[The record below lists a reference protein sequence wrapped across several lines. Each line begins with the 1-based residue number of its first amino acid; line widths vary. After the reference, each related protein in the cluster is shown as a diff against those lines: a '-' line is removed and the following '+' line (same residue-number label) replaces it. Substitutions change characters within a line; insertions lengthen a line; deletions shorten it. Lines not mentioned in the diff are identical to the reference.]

1 MGHYAPRTVRQHISY
16 LPRGYDHYDLEQVD
30 AMERNLLR
38 YIWSHTRRQQ
48 LWILLV
54 VAASMVPYF
63 FALDLPKRIVNGPI
77 QGSGFETTDARQP
90 FFQVF
95 YDLPLIGRTEL
106 FNGIDLDRQQTLM
119 ALSTVFLLLVLINGL
134 FKFYINTYQ
143 GRLGERML
151 RRIRFELVDRVL
163 RFPPKHFKRLKSA
176 EIATMVK
183 DEVEPLG
190 GFTGDAFVLPA
201 LLGGQ
206 ALTTLGFILVQNVWL
221 GMITACIVGIQ
232 LSIIPRMRR
241 RVLELGRLRQ
251 LTARELSGR
260 VSEIV
265 DGIGAVHS
273 NDTSNLERADI
284 AWRLGRIF
292 SIRYDLYQWKFWV
305 KFINNLFAQVTPFI
319 FYAFGGYFVLTGRL
333 DLGQLVAVIA
343 AYKDLPSPLKEL
355 IDWDQA
361 RQDVQIK
368 YGTVCDQ
375 FSVEPL
381 IAQSVHAL
389 SSGPSSR
396 LENSII
402 VSNLTLVDDSG
413 AKLLDDVS
421 TEIKPGETI
430 ALVGAAGSGVE
441 AFAEALGRL
450 IWPESG
456 GIMVGDR
463 DLLDMP
469 ESITGRRISYAS
481 GEPFFLHGSLMD
493 NLLYGLKHAPRSN
506 VAVNE
511 GHLIELERYA
521 VEARKAG
528 NVDFVPHGDWI
539 DYQAAGATGPDD
551 LLHKILPTL
560 DALQISDDI
569 FGLGLRSS
577 VNTEEHPTIRE
588 RIVELRHSLREHLVE
603 KQLEDMLVPLDFDR
617 YNIQASV
624 GENLL
629 FGTRS
634 QWGADDAD
642 LIAHPY
648 CQRILNSTGLD
659 RDLYD
664 MGLKIAET
672 AVELFR
678 DLAPQHSF
686 FRRLTF
692 MTAEEIPIYQARLSR
707 CRELRFADVLPED
720 RASITVLSMAYIEPI
735 HRFGILSEPLMDQL
749 VVTRKLFHADIPDDI
764 AILVDRHDPERVT
777 TSATLLDNVLFGRIA
792 SQVADADEHIQAVV
806 KELFRAA
813 NLYENVLS
821 LGLQFDV
828 GAGGKR
834 LALAQRQK
842 LNLARALM
850 KRSDFTIFNRPLSA
864 LDQRVDEEITRGIVQ
879 RRKDA
884 EPNSSILW
892 VVSAPHVA
900 LIFDRVL
907 FFQRGSLIGN
917 GDYLE
922 LVETNAAFRDFLELQ
937 SHRV

>member
-1 MGHYAPRTVRQHISY
+1 
-16 LPRGYDHYDLEQVD
+16 
-30 AMERNLLR
+30 MERSLLR

-63 FALDLPKRIVNGPI
+63 LAFDLPKQIVNGPI
-77 QGSGFETTDARQP
+77 QGNGFEATDARQP
-90 FFQVF
+90 FFRIA
-95 YDLPLIGRTEL
+95 YELPLIGHVEL
-106 FNGIDLDRQQTLM
+106 ANGIDLDRPQTLM
-119 ALSTVFLLLVLINGL
+119 ALSTVFLVLVLINGL
-134 FKFYINTYQ
+134 FKFYINTYK

-206 ALTTLGFILVQNVWL
+206 ALTTLGFIFVQNVWL
-221 GMITACIVGIQ
+221 GTITAGIVTIQ

-292 SIRYDLYQWKFWV
+292 SIRYDLYQWKFLV
-305 KFINNLFAQVTPFI
+305 KFINNLFSQVTPFI
-319 FYAFGGYFVLTGRL
+319 FYAFGGYFVLLGKL

-343 AYKDLPSPLKEL
+343 AYKDLPSPLKDL

-361 RQDVQIK
+361 RQDVQLK
-368 YGTVCDQ
+368 YGSVCDQ

-381 IAQSVHAL
+381 IAQSVHELA
-389 SSGPSSR
+389 SGPVAL
-396 LENSII
+396 LETS
-402 VSNLTLVDDSG
+402 VVVRNLTLVDDSG
-413 AKLLDDVS
+413 ARLLDDVS
-421 TEIKPGETI
+421 TEIKPDETV
-430 ALVGAAGSGVE
+430 ALVGAAGSGAE

-456 GIMVGDR
+456 SMMIGDR
-463 DLLDMP
+463 NLLEIP

-481 GEPFFLHGSLMD
+481 GEPFLLHGSLMD
-493 NLLYGLKHAPRSN
+493 NLLYGLKHAPQPN
-506 VAVNE
+506 VAASDENPA
-511 GHLIELERYA
+511 ELQRYA
-521 VEARKAG
+521 AEARKAG
-528 NVDFVPHGDWI
+528 NVVFVPSGDWV
-539 DYQAAGATGPDD
+539 DYQSVGANGPDD
-551 LLHKILPTL
+551 LLRKILPIL
-560 DALQISDDI
+560 DAVQISDDI
-569 FGLGLRSS
+569 FGLTLRSTLDAEVYPIIS
-577 VNTEEHPTIRE
+577 E
-588 RIVELRHSLREHLVE
+588 RIAELRLSLRKRLVE
-603 KQLEDMLVPLDFDR
+603 ERLEDLLVPFDFDR
-617 YNIQASV
+617 YNIQASI

-634 QWGADDAD
+634 QRIVDDKD
-642 LIAHPY
+642 MVAHPY
-648 CQRILNSTGLD
+648 FQLLLETTGLD
-659 RDLYD
+659 RGLYD
-664 MGLKIAET
+664 MGLEIAET

-692 MTAEEIPIYQARLSR
+692 MTAEEIPVYQATLSR
-707 CRELRFADVLPED
+707 CRGQHFEEVSSED
-720 RASITVLSMAYIEPI
+720 RASITVLSLSYIEPS
-735 HRFGILSEPLMDQL
+735 HRFGLLSEALMERL
-749 VVTRKLFHADIPDDI
+749 VAARKLFHTDIPDDMASLI
-764 AILVDRHDPERVT
+764 DRHDPERFT
-777 TSATLLDNVLFGRIA
+777 ASATLLDNVLFGRVA
-792 SQVADADEHIQAVV
+792 HQVADAAEHIRTIM
-806 KELFRAA
+806 KELFSALG
-813 NLYENVLS
+813 LYENALAI
-821 LGLQFDV
+821 GLQFDV

-842 LNLARALM
+842 LNLARALL
-850 KRSDFTIFNRPLSA
+850 KHSDFTILNRPLSA
-864 LDQRVDEEITRGIVQ
+864 LDQRIEEEITRCIIQQ
-879 RRKDA
+879 RSDMKRA
-884 EPNSSILW
+884 SAVLW
-892 VVSAPHVA
+892 VISDPHIA
-900 LIFDRVL
+900 RIFDRVL
-907 FFQRGSLIGN
+907 LFQRGSLIGS

-922 LVETNAAFRDFLELQ
+922 LSQSNAAFRELMELQ
-937 SHRV
+937 SRRL

>member
-1 MGHYAPRTVRQHISY
+1 
-16 LPRGYDHYDLEQVD
+16 
-30 AMERNLLR
+30 MERSLLR

-54 VAASMVPYF
+54 VAASMVPF
-63 FALDLPKRIVNGPI
+63 FLAFDLPKQIINGPI
-77 QGSGFETTDARQP
+77 QGNGFEALDERQP
-90 FFQVF
+90 FFRII
-95 YDLPLIGRTEL
+95 YDLPVIGRGV
-106 FNGIDLDRQQTLM
+106 FFKGIDLDRQQTLM

-134 FKFYINTYQ
+134 FKFYINIYK

-176 EIATMVK
+176 EIASIVK

-206 ALTTLGFILVQNVWL
+206 ALTTLCFIIVQNVWL

-251 LTARELSGR
+251 LTAREFSGR

-292 SIRYDLYQWKFWV
+292 SIRYDLYQWKFLV
-305 KFINNLFAQVTPFI
+305 KFVNNLFAQVTPFI
-319 FYAFGGYFVLTGRL
+319 FYAFGGYFVLIGKL

-343 AYKDLPSPLKEL
+343 AYKDLPSPLKDL

-389 SSGPSSR
+389 AGGPASR
-396 LENSII
+396 LESSIVI
-402 VSNLTLVDDSG
+402 SNLTLVDDSG
-413 AKLLDDVS
+413 AKLLDEVS
-421 TEIKPGETI
+421 TEIKPDETI
-430 ALVGAAGSGVE
+430 ALVGAAGSGAE
-441 AFAEALGRL
+441 AFAEALARL
-450 IWPESG
+450 IWPEFGSISIG
-456 GIMVGDR
+456 GQ

-469 ESITGRRISYAS
+469 ESITGRRIAYAS
-481 GEPFFLHGSLMD
+481 GEPFLLHGSLMD
-493 NLLYGLKHAPRSN
+493 NLLYGLKNAPRPD
-506 VAVNE
+506 AAADDE
-511 GHLIELERYA
+511 QQIETERYA
-521 VEARKAG
+521 IEARLAG
-528 NVDFVPHGDWI
+528 NVDFLPHRNWI
-539 DYQAAGATGPDD
+539 DYQAAGADGPDD
-551 LLHKILPTL
+551 LLHKALPTL
-560 DALQISDDI
+560 EDLQISNDI
-569 FGLGLRSS
+569 FGLGLRS
-577 VNTEEHPTIRE
+577 TIDTKEQPTIGA
-588 RIVELRHSLREHLVE
+588 RIVELRGSLRKRLVE
-603 KQLEDMLVPLDFDR
+603 TQLDDMLIPLDFDR

-634 QWGADDAD
+634 QRTSSD
-642 LIAHPY
+642 LDVITHPSF
-648 CQRILNSTGLD
+648 QQVLHSTGLD
-659 RDLYD
+659 RSLYD
-664 MGLKIAET
+664 MGFEIAET
-672 AVELFR
+672 TVELFR
-678 DLAPQHSF
+678 DVAPQHSF

-692 MTAEEIPIYQARLSR
+692 MAAEEIPLYQARLSR
-707 CRELRFADVLPED
+707 CRGLRFEHISPDD
-720 RASITVLSMAYIEPI
+720 RASIIALSLAYIEPI
-735 HRFGILSEPLMDQL
+735 HRFGILTEPLMDQL
-749 VVTRKLFHADIPDDI
+749 VATRKLFHTDIPDDI
-764 AILVDRHDPERVT
+764 AKLIDRHDPERVT
-777 TSATLLDNVLFGRIA
+777 ASATLLDNVLFGRIA
-792 SQVADADEHIQAVV
+792 SQVADADAHIQAIV

-813 NLYENVLS
+813 GLYENVLS

-834 LALAQRQK
+834 LSLAQRQK

-879 RRKDA
+879 RRNHA
-884 EPNSSILW
+884 EQASTILW
-892 VVSAPHVA
+892 VLSDPRVA
-900 LIFDRVL
+900 QIFDRVL
-907 FFQRGSLIGN
+907 FFRRGSLIGN
-917 GDYLE
+917 GSYFE
-922 LVETNAAFRDFLELQ
+922 LAQSNAAFRDFLELP
-937 SHRV
+937 SDRP